1 MQCPRCQQN
10 NPVPDALFCP
20 RCGTATKQAQGTAA
34 AVSYAD
40 LQRELAEAREQQIA
54 TSEILRV
61 ISQSPRDVQP
71 VFDTIAHNAA
81 RLCHGANAAVFRTDG
96 RTIEHP
102 AHYGA
107 APDAYAEV
115 VRQYYPMRLTR
126 WTQQGQAMLERSVV
140 YLEDSEAASTPP
152 LLREV
157 ARRLG
162 FRSQVTIPMLRD
174 EQPVGAI
181 TVARAQPG
189 RFTDS
194 DIALLK
200 TFADQAVIAIENVRL
215 FNETK
220 EALEQQTATSEILR
234 VISSSPTDVQP
245 VFDAIC
251 RSAVRLCGA
260 YGGLITS
267 FDGTLVHL
275 AAVLSSSPDADE
287 RVRREYPRGPDAAA
301 ARDRAILERAVINIP
316 DTDADSE
323 YTRQVAREF
332 GYRRLLYVPM
342 LRDGQPIGSIGVSG
356 REPGPYTE
364 QQIELLKMFA
374 DQAVIAIE
382 NVRLFKELEA
392 RTPDLTRSV
401 GELLALGEVGQAIS
415 STLDLETVL
424 TTIVARAVQLSGLDG
439 GVVFEYDEA
448 AEEFV
453 QRAMTDTGEALAE
466 ARRSTRIRKGEGVL
480 GRTAITLEAVQVA
493 DIALPGAYEGRLREI
508 LIDSGIRAILAVPMV
523 REDQLI
529 GCLAVTRNQPVDF
542 PTETIDLLR
551 TFATQSA

>member
-1 MQCPRCQQN
+1 
-10 NPVPDALFCP
+10 
-20 RCGTATKQAQGTAA
+20 
-34 AVSYAD
+34 VSYAD

-251 RSAVRLCGA
+251 RSAVRLYGA

-275 AAVLSSSPDADE
+275 AAVLSPSPDADE
-287 RVRREYPRGPDAAA
+287 RVRREYPRRPDATAV
-301 ARDRAILERAVINIP
+301 RDRAILARAVIHVP

-323 YTRQVAREF
+323 YTRQVGREF

-342 LRDGQPIGSIGVSG
+342 LLSGQPIGSIGVSG

-364 QQIELLKMFA
+364 QQISLLQTFA

-382 NVRLFKELEA
+382 NVRLFTELQEKNTA
-392 RTPDLTRSV
+392 LT
-401 GELLALGEVGQAIS
+401 QAHAQVSESLEQQTATGDILRVIS
-415 STLDLETVL
+415 CSPTDVQPVFE
-424 TTIVARAVQLSGLDG
+424 TIVKNAARLCDALDG
-439 GVVFEYDEA
+439 TIFRVDGKAGSHRPRRPDSLA
-448 AEEFV
+448 PRWTV
-453 QRAMTDTGEALAE
+453 Q
-466 ARRSTRIRKGEGVL
+466 
-480 GRTAITLEAVQVA
+480 
-493 DIALPGAYEGRLREI
+493 
-508 LIDSGIRAILAVPMV
+508 
-523 REDQLI
+523 
-529 GCLAVTRNQPVDF
+529 
-542 PTETIDLLR
+542 
-551 TFATQSA
+551 